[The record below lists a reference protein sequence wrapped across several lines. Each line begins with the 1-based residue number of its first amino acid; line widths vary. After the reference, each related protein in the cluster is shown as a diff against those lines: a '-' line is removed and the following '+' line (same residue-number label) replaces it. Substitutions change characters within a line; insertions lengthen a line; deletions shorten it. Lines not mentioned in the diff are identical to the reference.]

1 MKGRGQSCTQ
11 ISLGQGFSAQD
22 RVRTGFKMSV
32 EVIYRFA
39 KAHSE
44 APLGFLRNVFFKQ
57 FNFCVG
63 KKSEFLLKKNGPEPA
78 IN

>member
-44 APLGFLRNVFFKQ
+44 AVLGFFKKCLFQAVQLLRWQEK
-57 FNFCVG
+57 
-63 KKSEFLLKKNGPEPA
+63 
-78 IN
+78 